1 MRRGMKLIKSVGKQM
16 KWRCDHCS
24 CNHNCCREA
33 AFIFLKLSRNFGPT
47 VWPIICI
54 KKQPIR
60 NPVIHVWCSL
70 ANQQLSCKKNWHVLA
85 ERKIVLAQRKSHVLA
100 ASYINQNTV
109 DQSQG
114 FAVYMC
120 RVARRIISLF
130 IIAKYSK
137 IPLLRF
143 EFVILCSGIFRF

>member
-1 MRRGMKLIKSVGKQM
+1 MGFPGHDTSFSPSATHRTSD
-16 KWRCDHCS
+16 CY
-24 CNHNCCREA
+24 REA
-33 AFIFLKLSRNFGPT
+33 AFIFLKLSRNFGSM
-47 VWPIICI
+47 VRPIVRI

-60 NPVIHVWCSL
+60 SPVIWRSL
-70 ANQQLSCKKNWHVLA
+70 ANQQLSYKKNGHVPA
-85 ERKIVLAQRKSHVLA
+85 QRKIVLAQRKSHVLA

-143 EFVILCSGIFRF
+143 VILWIFRF